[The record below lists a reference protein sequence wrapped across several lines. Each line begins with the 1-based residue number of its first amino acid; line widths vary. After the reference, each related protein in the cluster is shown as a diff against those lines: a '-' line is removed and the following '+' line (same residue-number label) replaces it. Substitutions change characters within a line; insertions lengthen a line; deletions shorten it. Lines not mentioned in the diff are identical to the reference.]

1 MENPDEEIPRDVI
14 DHVIVQVECSQLQW
28 LRWHGFHEF
37 LETYLCIDVPDF
49 FSGRGSKRPP
59 RISKNLFREGV
70 QGGQGVNRR

>member
-28 LRWHGFHEF
+28 LLWHGFHEF

-49 FSGRGSKRPP
+49 F
-59 RISKNLFREGV
+59 FREGV
-70 QGGQGVNRR
+70 KETP